1 MNGGLDGAPPKTP
14 PSNSSSDPINAGKQ
28 SIEIRNMLLGFL
40 AFTSGYIDALALLGL
55 GVFESFMS
63 GNSILLGIGIGR
75 GDILAATGS
84 AVALIAYI
92 VGVAFG
98 VNIVNAPS
106 SPQEIWPHGVTR
118 AFVTEFLLL
127 VVFAIGGFF
136 AGTKPSYFVVNILI
150 ASGAVAM
157 GIQSAA
163 AHDLGLRGIAT
174 TYVTGTWTT
183 FASKLAH
190 RHRSSTSESAAQES
204 KTRLEAW
211 VLVVYILAA
220 GVGGIAEI
228 HWFLKAALIPAMS
241 IGLLVVIAR
250 LRMR

>member
-1 MNGGLDGAPPKTP
+1 
-14 PSNSSSDPINAGKQ
+14 
-28 SIEIRNMLLGFL
+28 MLLGFL

-75 GDILAATGS
+75 GDILAVTGS
-84 AVALIAYI
+84 AVALLAY
-92 VGVAFG
+92 VGGVALG
-98 VNIVNAPS
+98 VNIVNATLN
-106 SPQEIWPHGVTR
+106 PQEIWPPGVTK
-118 AFVTEFLLL
+118 AFIIEFLLL
-127 VVFAIGGFF
+127 LVFAIGGFF
-136 AGTKPSYFVVNILI
+136 AGTKPSHFVVNILI

-163 AHDLGLRGIAT
+163 AHGLGLRGIAT

-183 FASKLAH
+183 FASNLAH
-190 RHRSSTSESAAQES
+190 RHRSSSSESTAGES

-211 VLVVYILAA
+211 VLVVYILSA

-228 HWFLKAALIPAMS
+228 HWLLKAALIPAIS

-250 LRMR
+250 FRMR

>member
-1 MNGGLDGAPPKTP
+1 
-14 PSNSSSDPINAGKQ
+14 
-28 SIEIRNMLLGFL
+28 MLLGFL

-55 GVFESFMS
+55 GVFESFFS
-63 GNSILLGIGIGR
+63 GKIMLIGIGIGR
-75 GDILAATGS
+75 GDILAVTGS
-84 AVALIAYI
+84 AVALLAY
-92 VGVAFG
+92 VGGVALG
-98 VNIVNAPS
+98 VNIVNATS
-106 SPQEIWPHGVTR
+106 SPQEIWPPGVTK

-127 VVFAIGGFF
+127 LVFATGGFL
-136 AGTKPSYFVVNILI
+136 AGTKPSHLVVNILI

-163 AHDLGLRGIAT
+163 ARGLGLRGVAT

-183 FASKLAH
+183 FVSNLAH
-190 RHRSSTSESAAQES
+190 RHHPTTSESTVQETS
-204 KTRLEAW
+204 RTRLEAW

-228 HWFLKAALIPAMS
+228 HWSLKAALIPAIS